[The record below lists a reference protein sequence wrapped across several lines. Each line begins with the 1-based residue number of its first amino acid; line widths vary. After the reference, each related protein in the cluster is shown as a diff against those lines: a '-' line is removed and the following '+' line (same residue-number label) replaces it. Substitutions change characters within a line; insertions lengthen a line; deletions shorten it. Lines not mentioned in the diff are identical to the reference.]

1 MNLKETLKG
10 FKKNPDKIFF
20 STLFSVLTTL
30 LFALYN
36 GYLGLIYHYSFCLS
50 IAIYYLCLL
59 LARIVAILIERK
71 IRKLSEN
78 DIDNQR
84 KKTYIGLSIFM
95 FFIDICLLAPIIL
108 LITNPK
114 ETNFGLIPS
123 IVFAVYT
130 TYKITMAV
138 INYNKV
144 KKVDNLIFQYLRE
157 LSVVDAFVSILSLQ
171 NTLIMVNS
179 GMTQSMF
186 ILSAISSFVI
196 FFVIVAFSIVNM
208 VKTIKNK

>member
-36 GYLGLIYHYSFCLS
+36 GYLGLNYNYSFGLS

-78 DIDNQR
+78 DIENQR

-179 GMTQSMF
+179 GMTRSMF
-186 ILSAISSFVI
+186 ILSAISSFII

>member
-1 MNLKETLKG
+1 
-10 FKKNPDKIFF
+10 
-20 STLFSVLTTL
+20 
-30 LFALYN
+30 
-36 GYLGLIYHYSFCLS
+36 
-50 IAIYYLCLL
+50 
-59 LARIVAILIERK
+59 
-71 IRKLSEN
+71 
-78 DIDNQR
+78 
-84 KKTYIGLSIFM
+84 M

>member
-1 MNLKETLKG
+1 MNLKETFRV
-10 FKKNPDKIFF
+10 FKNNPNKIFF
-20 STLFSVLTTL
+20 STSFSVLTTL

-36 GYLGLIYHYSFCLS
+36 GYLGLIYNYSFGLS

-59 LARIVAILIERK
+59 LARIIAILIERK
-71 IRKLSEN
+71 IRKIDAN
-78 DIDNQR
+78 DIGNQR
-84 KKTYIGLSIFM
+84 RKTYVGLSIFM
-95 FFIDICLLAPIIL
+95 FFIDICLLAPITL

-144 KKVDNLIFQYLRE
+144 KKFDNLIFQYLRE

-196 FFVIVAFSIVNM
+196 FFVIVAFSIISM